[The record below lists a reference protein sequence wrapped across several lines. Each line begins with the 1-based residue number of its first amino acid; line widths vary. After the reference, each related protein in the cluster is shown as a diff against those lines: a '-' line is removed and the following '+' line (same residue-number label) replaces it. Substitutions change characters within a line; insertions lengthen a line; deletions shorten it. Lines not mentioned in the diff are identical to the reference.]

1 MGGAEDEEQ
10 STMSM
15 SPDTEKEVLRINVK
29 MISGIVSVL
38 FAFVAGVAWGVRLEY
53 RTEEI
58 DRANVRQEV
67 SIKELQMER
76 ADMRE
81 RAIGMERDL
90 QYVKGGVEEIKAI
103 LKAAPPR

>member
-1 MGGAEDEEQ
+1 MA
-10 STMSM
+10 M

-29 MISGIVSVL
+29 MISGIISII

-58 DRANVRQEV
+58 DRVNVRQDT
-67 SIKELQMER
+67 SIKELQAER

-81 RAIGMERDL
+81 RAIGMEIDMK
-90 QYVKGGVEEIKAI
+90 YVKSGVEEIKAI
-103 LKAAPPR
+103 LKAKP

>member
-1 MGGAEDEEQ
+1 MA
-10 STMSM
+10 M

-29 MISGIVSVL
+29 MISGIVSII

-58 DRANVRQEV
+58 DRVNVRQDT
-67 SIKELQMER
+67 SIKELQAER

-81 RAIGMERDL
+81 RAIGMEIDMK
-90 QYVKGGVEEIKAI
+90 YVKSGVEEIKAI
-103 LKAAPPR
+103 LKAKP